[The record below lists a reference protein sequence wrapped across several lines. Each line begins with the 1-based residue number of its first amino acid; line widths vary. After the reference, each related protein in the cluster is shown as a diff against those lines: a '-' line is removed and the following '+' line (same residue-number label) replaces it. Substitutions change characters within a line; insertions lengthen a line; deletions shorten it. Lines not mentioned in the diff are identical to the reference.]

1 MQLLSQLQGSC
12 CSGAS
17 DQARLTQ
24 RLWPFFR
31 HPMASVRLAAVRL
44 FARLVAFPVGR
55 ALLTWYADC
64 MPGKTAL
71 RACVFIPSVDIDI
84 SIDWKFV
91 EARD

>member
-1 MQLLSQLQGSC
+1 MQLLSHLQGSC
-12 CSGAS
+12 CSGAA

-55 ALLTWYADC
+55 ALVACYVDC
-64 MPGKTAL
+64 MPGRTA
-71 RACVFIPSVDIDI
+71 
-84 SIDWKFV
+84 
-91 EARD
+91 